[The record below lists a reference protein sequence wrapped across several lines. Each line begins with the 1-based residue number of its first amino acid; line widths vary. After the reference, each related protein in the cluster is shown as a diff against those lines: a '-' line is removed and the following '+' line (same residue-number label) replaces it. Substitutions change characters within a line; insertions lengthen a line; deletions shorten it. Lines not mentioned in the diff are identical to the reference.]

1 MIRIFVA
8 LPIPLPVATEL
19 AALVPAPLEG
29 LKRVRPELLHVT
41 LAFVGWL
48 AEARVA
54 EVTAAVRE
62 VASAGRPFRVDLTAV
77 GRFPPSGRPRVV
89 WAGIARPAAARTVE
103 LGGVVRASLETAGL
117 PFDPKP
123 LQPHITL
130 ARIRD
135 DASVEQARAV
145 ASAVAA
151 ARVPEGLAFE
161 VDGIDVMSSVLT
173 RSGPRYS
180 LVARAP
186 LG

>member
-1 MIRIFVA
+1 M
-8 LPIPLPVATEL
+8 
-19 AALVPAPLEG
+19 
-29 LKRVRPELLHVT
+29 
-41 LAFVGWL
+41 
-48 AEARVA
+48 
-54 EVTAAVRE
+54 
-62 VASAGRPFRVDLTAV
+62 
-77 GRFPPSGRPRVV
+77 
-89 WAGIARPAAARTVE
+89 
-103 LGGVVRASLETAGL
+103 VRASLEAAGL